1 MELRRQPG
9 GSSASQTEPS
19 RLMNM
24 AILNEQ
30 QTLHFKRRLRERAV
44 QLRAEIR
51 QTLERSTQE
60 THVRIAEQARDIEDD
75 SFSNLIVDVN
85 LAEIER
91 DAVELRRIDGA
102 LTRLTASTYG
112 QCVDCGE
119 PIPLARLE
127 AEPTASR
134 DVKCQE
140 LYEKTHL
147 SVATPSL

>member
-1 MELRRQPG
+1 
-9 GSSASQTEPS
+9 
-19 RLMNM
+19 M

-30 QTLHFKRRLRERAV
+30 QTVDFKLRLRERAA
-44 QLRAEIR
+44 QLHNEIR

-60 THVRIAEQARDIEDD
+60 SHVRIAEQARDIEDD

-85 LAEIER
+85 LAEIDR
-91 DAVELRRIDGA
+91 DAAEQRRIDGA
-102 LTRLTASTYG
+102 LVRLAAGTYG
-112 QCVDCGE
+112 QCVDCGQ

-134 DVKCQE
+134 DVQCQE